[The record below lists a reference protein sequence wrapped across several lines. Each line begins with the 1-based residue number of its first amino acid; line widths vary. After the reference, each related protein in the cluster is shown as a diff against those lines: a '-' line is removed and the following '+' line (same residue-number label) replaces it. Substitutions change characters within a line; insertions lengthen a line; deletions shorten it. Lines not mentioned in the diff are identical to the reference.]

1 MLSRS
6 RSASH
11 VPGGTP
17 VVLADVDLFG
27 HPATE
32 VLEAL
37 GDDLP
42 AELSIAPQD
51 RHGYLT
57 AVTLRATPPPPPPP
71 PAGRRTR
78 AAAEA
83 AEVERALGGYQ
94 YLWTTERDRWQLH
107 ESGGGHVVQRRDA
120 PWTHLLICND
130 TLARR
135 ITAEMLAAGVNVVP
149 ERF

>member
-42 AELSIAPQD
+42 AELSIAPHD

-120 PWTHLLICND
+120 PWTHLLIRNE